1 MTPSRF
7 NLSPEWGLVMVTALW
22 GSSFILLSLS
32 LKGLSPGLLV
42 ALRFGGGAVLMAC
55 LLRSTLFKLKKEDWI
70 AGCATG
76 TCIFLGYF
84 LQTVGLQTITS
95 SISAFLTALYVP
107 FVPLFQ
113 CILFRKRP
121 TPIIAGGIL
130 FAFIG
135 MLLILDPTKISLH
148 GSIGEW
154 LTIASAAA
162 CAMEILVLGH
172 FANSCD
178 PKAFCFT
185 QLVTVTF
192 WSTLY
197 CIVFEDVRFDP
208 TPVTYV
214 CMAILIG
221 MIVFNQVM
229 MCWAQKFVSPTRA
242 VLIYTLEPVFAGII
256 GYAIGEPFTKGA
268 VVGAVMV
275 VLSILIS
282 SWLPGYLKNRDHI
295 SKEAVRE

>member
-1 MTPSRF
+1 
-7 NLSPEWGLVMVTALW
+7 
-22 GSSFILLSLS
+22 
-32 LKGLSPGLLV
+32 
-42 ALRFGGGAVLMAC
+42 MAC
-55 LLRSTLFKLKKEDWI
+55 LLRSALFKLKKVDWI

-113 CILFRKRP
+113 WIIFRKRP

-130 FAFIG
+130 FAFLG
-135 MLLILDPTKISLH
+135 MLLILDPTKISFN
-148 GSIGEW
+148 GNIGEW

-162 CAMEILVLGH
+162 CAMEILVLGC

-282 SWLPGYLKNRDHI
+282 SWLPGYLKNRGHI